1 MKSFLS
7 SWTICKKTGVLMIC
21 LTFSQLLPAVLL
33 SSAAADEQSI
43 TAADKSSPAAN
54 EATPASEHSASD
66 PAVKEVANAHKEK
79 PLLQRGDLPNF
90 HEVYPYLYRGGEPT
104 EAGMS
109 QLKTKGVGTII
120 DLRAKTEQEIAEA
133 KIAKQ
138 LGFKYINLPMTSEAP
153 TPAQINKVLSSI
165 EDAKK
170 KHMNG
175 DTHSAVFVHCAHG
188 SDRTG
193 CMIGIW
199 RVSRDGWDYPTA
211 YKEMRKYYFTPK
223 FVKLAG
229 AVQKEAARN

>member
-1 MKSFLS
+1 MKNLLS
-7 SWTICKKTGVLMIC
+7 SWKTCGL
-21 LTFSQLLPAVLL
+21 LTLSLTLSQLSPVFHLFAG
-33 SSAAADEQSI
+33 AAETAITTSDKNTASADE
-43 TAADKSSPAAN
+43 TPPATEKISNDA
-54 EATPASEHSASD
+54 PL
-66 PAVKEVANAHKEK
+66 KEVASAHKEK

-109 QLKTKGVGTII
+109 QLKTKGIGTII

-133 KIAKQ
+133 KIAQQ

-153 TPAQINKVLSSI
+153 TPTQINKILSTI
-165 EDAKK
+165 DDAKK
-170 KHMNG
+170 NYMKG
-175 DTHSAVFVHCAHG
+175 DTKSAVFVHCAHG

-199 RVSRDGWDYPTA
+199 RVCRDGWDYPTA
-211 YKEMRKYYFTPK
+211 YTEMRKYYFTPK

-229 AVQKEAARN
+229 AVQKEAAHH

>member
-1 MKSFLS
+1 MKNFLS
-7 SWTICKKTGVLMIC
+7 SWKTYGVLTLC
-21 LTFSQLLPAVLL
+21 LTLSQLLPSTLL
-33 SSAAADEQSI
+33 SSNAADEQS
-43 TAADKSSPAAN
+43 TASDKSSPSAN
-54 EATPASEHSASD
+54 NDTPTSEKSASD

-153 TPAQINKVLSSI
+153 TPAQINKVLSTI
-165 EDAKK
+165 DDAKK
-170 KHMNG
+170 KHMKG
-175 DTHSAVFVHCAHG
+175 DTNSSVLVHCAHG

-199 RVSRDGWDYPTA
+199 RVSRDGWDYPTT

-229 AVQKEAARN
+229 AVQKEANHN

>member
-7 SWTICKKTGVLMIC
+7 SWRQIGILTIC
-21 LTFSQLLPAVLL
+21 LTAVQ
-33 SSAAADEQSI
+33 SASADDVSPTE
-43 TAADKSSPAAN
+43 KSS
-54 EATPASEHSASD
+54 SD
-66 PAVKEVANAHKEK
+66 PAVKEIANAHKEK

-109 QLKTKGVGTII
+109 QLKAKGVGTII

-138 LGFKYINLPMTSEAP
+138 QGFKYINLPMTSEAP
-153 TPAQINKVLSSI
+153 TPAQINKVLSTI
-165 EDAKK
+165 DDAKK

-175 DTHSAVFVHCAHG
+175 DTKSAVFVHCAHG

-193 CMIGIW
+193 CLIGIW

-211 YKEMRKYYFTPK
+211 YQEMRKYYFSPK
-223 FVKLAG
+223 FVKLSG
-229 AVQKEAARN
+229 AVEKEAAHH